1 MVVRRAERLHP
12 ERPADADVV
21 DVLRPAGDVAD
32 AVVAREAC
40 ADGLHAGLPLT
51 STSGS
56 PSSGAGRSCDR
67 LDVAARRGHDR
78 VDDLHVAGAAAVVAA
93 ERLEHLVALDRAAL
107 ALDQRGRGDD
117 HPGRAEAALRGV
129 VVVERGL
136 HRRERLGLAEALER
150 RDRRAVD
157 RRDGRQARAAR
168 LAVDE
173 HGARAAAALLAA
185 GLRARDLELLAQDVQ
200 QRRER
205 RARDLVLDRR

>member
-1 MVVRRAERLHP
+1 MPGSLPDVRLALAGAAVATARL
-12 ERPADADVV
+12 
-21 DVLRPAGDVAD
+21 
-32 AVVAREAC
+32 
-40 ADGLHAGLPLT
+40 
-51 STSGS
+51 
-56 PSSGAGRSCDR
+56 
-67 LDVAARRGHDR
+67 AARRGHHG

-117 HPGRAEAALRGV
+117 HARRAEAALRGV

-136 HRRERLGLAEALER
+136 HRRELLRLAEAFER

-157 RRDGRQARAAR
+157 RRDRRQARPAR

-185 GLRARDLELLAQDVQ
+185 GLRARDLELLAQHVQ
-200 QRRER
+200 ERGER
-205 RARDLVLDRR
+205 RARDLVLDAR